1 MINRNL
7 HRLLKPGYKLAAVV
21 LCIVLLISGCRTDFP
36 PLEESL
42 SDPLVSDDST
52 GSHSDSTGTS
62 GETTNG
68 PSGTTSTIGTTAD
81 ESAGSNTTTNS
92 ESETTTSSH
101 TTTGTTPSTT
111 PTPDPGGYTPLN
123 YGTMKACWLSQFD
136 MLSIYKVNGRQ
147 RDKADFTRRVE
158 QIFDN
163 LRSRAIN
170 TVIVQ
175 VRPYADSFYPSEY
188 YPWSDYVT
196 GSHKTEGTYDPLA
209 IMVEAAHARGL
220 SIHAWVNPM
229 RGMISSKITNID
241 AQYPM
246 RQWYDDGNKCGKYIV
261 KQLVKSGEKYEEY
274 WVLNPAYPEGRKLIA
289 DGAAEIVRNYDI
301 DGIHIDDYFYPN
313 PSASF
318 DESAYKQYGNGL
330 SLANFRYR
338 NTNAMVREIYQAI
351 KAIDSRVLFGVSP
364 AGNVN
369 NNLTMYY
376 ADVNEWCSKSGYM
389 DYICPQVYWGME
401 HATHDFVKISRQW
414 DQMIQP
420 SSGIKLVIGMT
431 LEKASKRPAYEPEW
445 GKHQDVIKR
454 CMESLDSLN
463 NCTGVALFSYQFLFD
478 PLTGAANSSTKAEV
492 NNFLSILQNMNFG

>member
-1 MINRNL
+1 
-7 HRLLKPGYKLAAVV
+7 
-21 LCIVLLISGCRTDFP
+21 
-36 PLEESL
+36 
-42 SDPLVSDDST
+42 
-52 GSHSDSTGTS
+52 
-62 GETTNG
+62 
-68 PSGTTSTIGTTAD
+68 
-81 ESAGSNTTTNS
+81 
-92 ESETTTSSH
+92 
-101 TTTGTTPSTT
+101 
-111 PTPDPGGYTPLN
+111 
-123 YGTMKACWLSQFD
+123 MKACWLSQFD

-188 YPWSDYVT
+188 YPWSNYVT

-229 RGMISSKITNID
+229 RGMTETQIADVGS
-241 AQYPM
+241 QYPI
-246 RQWYDDGNKCGKYIV
+246 RQWYDAKRGKYIV
-261 KQLVKSGEKYEEY
+261 LSGGRWYLE
-274 WVLNPAYPEGRKLIA
+274 PAYPEVRKLIA
-289 DGAAEIVRNYDI
+289 DGIAEIVRNYDI
-301 DGIHIDDYFYPN
+301 DGIHIDDYFYPTT
-313 PSASF
+313 P
-318 DESAYKQYGNGL
+318 GNFHK
-330 SLANFRYR
+330 SYE

-431 LEKASKRPAYEPEW
+431 LEKASKRPTYEPEW

>member
-1 MINRNL
+1 MINRNF

-42 SDPLVSDDST
+42 SDPLVSDDNT

-188 YPWSDYVT
+188 YPWSNYVT

-209 IMVEAAHARGL
+209 IMVETAHARGL

-229 RGMISSKITNID
+229 RGMTETQITD
-241 AQYPM
+241 VEKQYPI
-246 RQWYDDGNKCGKYIV
+246 RQWYNDDAKRGKYIV
-261 KQLVKSGEKYEEY
+261 KWSDGANNRWY
-274 WVLNPAYPEGRKLIA
+274 LNPAYPEVRKLIA
-289 DGAAEIVRNYDI
+289 DGIAEIVRNYDI